1 MPNRL
6 NEETSP
12 YLLQHADNPVH
23 WQAWGETALEAA
35 RSADKPI
42 LLSVGYS
49 ACHWCHVMA
58 HESFEDEATAKLMND
73 LFVNVKVD
81 REERPDID
89 KIYQT
94 AHQLYTGR
102 AGGWPLTVFLT
113 PDSHLPIFTGTY
125 FPRERRYGMPA
136 FREVLVAID
145 KYYRTQ
151 GAEIRERGA
160 GLVEAFDEL
169 ATGSADDFADL
180 SRAPLEQARERL
192 GRSYDNDYGGFG
204 DAPKFPHAPNLEL
217 LLAHWQRSAAPADAR
232 GGAAAAGDAR
242 GSTPARTTGARDDAA
257 LAMVTHTLD
266 RMALGGLYDQLGGGF
281 YRYSV
286 DRHWSIPHFE
296 KMLYD
301 NAALLSVYA
310 DAFTATGEPLYRRVA
325 SATADWVI
333 RDMQD
338 ARGAF
343 YSTLDADS
351 EHEEGK
357 FYVWT
362 PAELDALLTADESRL
377 AKRVFGLTRAATP
390 TGGAPNSGAAANASG
405 AADSGAAAIG
415 GGADEVTAPNFEDH
429 FWHLQVAVAPDA
441 AAAALGIGAERG
453 AALLESARAK
463 LLAARGQRVWPG
475 RDEKVLVSWNGLMI
489 AGLARAAR
497 ALARPDLAEAA
508 TRAVDFIRA
517 ELWSGGRL
525 KATYKDGRARFAA
538 YLDDYAF
545 LANGLVELLQCRWRG
560 SDLDFACE
568 LIDTLLAHFED
579 ERGGFYFTA
588 DDHEA
593 LIHKPKTFADEA
605 VPSGN
610 GIAAGVLVRLGHLL
624 GEQRYLDAA
633 ERIVRAGLHAIGRY
647 PEGHAT
653 LLHAL
658 DELLAPPTLVVVRA
672 PAAHL
677 DAWRS
682 ALTAHTVRTAGASHA
697 PDAPNAPDAPDG
709 PRQRGVPTGES
720 GAPAGE
726 SARGPTPYHPHRL
739 AFFLPADAGGLR
751 GLLAERRAPAS
762 GGAAYVCEGMTCRA
776 PIDTPAELASTLGSS

>member
-1 MPNRL
+1 MRNRL

-23 WQAWGETALEAA
+23 WHAWDEAA
-35 RSADKPI
+35 LAQAASADKPI

-58 HESFEDEATAKLMND
+58 HESFEDAATAKLMND

-94 AHQLYTGR
+94 AHHLYTGR
-102 AGGWPLTVFLT
+102 PGGWPLTVFLT
-113 PDSHLPIFTGTY
+113 PDGHLPIFTGTY

-136 FREVLVAID
+136 FREVLVAVEN
-145 KYYRTQ
+145 YYRQ
-151 GAEIRERGA
+151 HGAEVRERGA
-160 GLVEAFDEL
+160 GLVEAFNEI
-169 ATGSADDFADL
+169 ATGGADDFAQFT
-180 SRAPLEQARERL
+180 REPLELARQRL
-192 GRSYDNDYGGFG
+192 GQSYDRDYGGFG

-217 LLAHWQRSAAPADAR
+217 LLAAWQRSATAPST
-232 GGAAAAGDAR
+232 GAA
-242 GSTPARTTGARDDAA
+242 RTSSSSARDDEALTMVTQTLDHMA
-257 LAMVTHTLD
+257 LA
-266 RMALGGLYDQLGGGF
+266 GLYDQLGGGF

-286 DRHWSIPHFE
+286 DRQWAIPHFE

-310 DAFTATGEPLYRRVA
+310 DAFAATGAPLYRRVA
-325 SATADWVI
+325 STTADWVI

-338 ARGAF
+338 LGGAF

-362 PAELDALLTADESRL
+362 PEQLDTLLTADESRL
-377 AKRVFGLTRAATP
+377 AKRVFGLEEP
-390 TGGAPNSGAAANASG
+390 
-405 AADSGAAAIG
+405 
-415 GGADEVTAPNFEDH
+415 PNFEGH
-429 FWHLQVAVAPDA
+429 FWHLKVAATLEET
-441 AAAALGIGAERG
+441 AAALGVGAESA
-453 AALLESARAK
+453 AALLESARSK
-463 LLAARGQRVWPG
+463 LLAAREQRVWPG
-475 RDEKVLVSWNGLMI
+475 RDDKVLVSWNGLMI

-497 ALARPDLAEAA
+497 ALDRPELADAA

-517 ELWSGGRL
+517 RLWAGGRL

-545 LANGLVELLQCRWRG
+545 LASGLIELLQCRWRG

-568 LIDTLLAHFED
+568 LVEALLAHFED

-593 LIHKPKTFADEA
+593 LIHKPKPFADEA

-610 GIAAGVLVRLGHLL
+610 GVAAGVLVKLGHLL

-633 ERIVRAGLHAIGRY
+633 ERTVRAALHAIGRY
-647 PEGHAT
+647 PEGHST

-658 DELLAPPTLVVVRA
+658 DELLAPPQLVVVRA
-672 PAAHL
+672 PATELA
-677 DAWRS
+677 AWRS
-682 ALTAHTVRTAGASHA
+682 ALGAGDTGDHGGGRA
-697 PDAPNAPDAPDG
+697 
-709 PRQRGVPTGES
+709 GVNH
-720 GAPAGE
+720 
-726 SARGPTPYHPHRL
+726 HPHRL
-739 AFFLPADAGGLR
+739 AFMVPPDATGLR
-751 GLLAERRAPAS
+751 GLLAERVPRTS
-762 GGAAYVCEGMTCRA
+762 GGIAYVCAGMTCRSPIQA
-776 PIDTPAELASTLGSS
+776 PADLAAALSSA